1 MDQLLLMRNHALR
14 VHSLLCNGHFG
25 LEGFGAVLDET
36 WRLKRGLAPAISNAK
51 IDGWYEKA
59 MTAGASGGKICGA
72 GGGGFL
78 LIVAKPERQQAV
90 RHALQD
96 LKEVPLSYETRGSQ
110 VMLPFIG

>member
-1 MDQLLLMRNHALR
+1 MDQLLLNRHVFSNTAPKPSRPKWPLPSGEWTRRAWFRM
-14 VHSLLCNGHFG
+14 
-25 LEGFGAVLDET
+25 
-36 WRLKRGLAPAISNAK
+36 KRGLAPAISNAK

-78 LIVAKPERQQAV
+78 LIVAKPECQQAV

-110 VMLPFIG
+110 VMPPFIG

>member
-1 MDQLLLMRNHALR
+1 VAVEARFG
-14 VHSLLCNGHFG
+14 SCNQQRKNRW
-25 LEGFGAVLDET
+25 LV
-36 WRLKRGLAPAISNAK
+36 R
-51 IDGWYEKA
+51 KA

-78 LIVAKPERQQAV
+78 LIVAKPECQQAV

>member
-1 MDQLLLMRNHALR
+1 MDQLLLLRNHALR

-51 IDGWYEKA
+51 IDGWCEA

-78 LIVAKPERQQAV
+78 LIVAKPECQQAV